1 MAANIAYINFMDES
15 GRIVEM
21 TAPEKAKWTKRLK
34 TWLEGFTLGLVGIG
48 IIIGS
53 SGGGGG
59 YKIKK
64 IEIKT
69 LDQNRMS

>member
-1 MAANIAYINFMDES
+1 MAAQIAYINFMDES
-15 GRIVEM
+15 GRIVEVS
-21 TAPEKAKWTKRLK
+21 APEKAKWTKRLK
-34 TWLEGFTLGLVGIG
+34 KWLEVVTLGLVGVG

-64 IEIKT
+64 IEIKS